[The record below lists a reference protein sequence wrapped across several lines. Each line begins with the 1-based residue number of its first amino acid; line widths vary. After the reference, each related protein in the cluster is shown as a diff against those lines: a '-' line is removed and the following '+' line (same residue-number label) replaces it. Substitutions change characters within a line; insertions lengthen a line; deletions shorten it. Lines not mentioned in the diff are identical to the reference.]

1 MRKKS
6 IFLEKLLPDSL
17 KSSLTTELHRRNYKL
32 FRVALGVIMLLV
44 AMVPVLIVAGLGYY
58 NYGHLVQKTELQQ
71 VKWQLDGKIKTIEHM
86 IDSLT
91 SIVEFAAREDR
102 YGELTSEN
110 NLRTL
115 FERLS
120 RQYSFFADLG
130 VIDEAG
136 IQQAYHGPYALM
148 GADYSEETWF
158 QEVLRRHLSIS
169 SVYTGYREVPHFA
182 IAVSNFDPISKR
194 QWVLRATI
202 DASTLQQ
209 FINTIKTDASD
220 DLFLIDNN
228 GILQTESKYHG
239 RTLTNINFMRVQD
252 HQNTLSDRNEQ
263 LFQVSGSVQRTPW
276 TLVLLK
282 KSYIHQQDWKSFRN
296 TLFLIVLTCLVLSMV
311 VVFTLSTIITDLIH
325 RADDMQLTMLKEAEH
340 TDKLASIGRLAAGV
354 GHEINNP
361 LAIIGQKTGL
371 IEDLLAMTGPFDH
384 KDTIA
389 GSLNVINQSVDRCKA
404 ITHRLLGFARRTD
417 VVPEELQINEVIREV
432 LMFLDSVLL
441 YNRIQLDLQL
451 EENLPPVTSDRMQL
465 QQVFLN
471 IINNAI
477 DAIGKDGLISIMTHM
492 IAGDIR
498 VVIQDNGPGI
508 DETILPHI
516 FEPFYTTKET
526 GKGTGLG
533 LSITYG
539 LIKRLGGDITVRTHI
554 GQGTAFTITIP
565 LQSENHDT
573 DSQQID

>member
-6 IFLEKLLPDSL
+6 VFLENLLPKSL
-17 KSSLTTELHRRNYKL
+17 KSSLNTELHRRNYKL
-32 FRVALGVIMLLV
+32 FRIALCVIMLLV
-44 AMVPVLIVAGLGYY
+44 AMVPVLIVAGLGYH
-58 NYGHLVQKTELQQ
+58 NYGHLVRKTELQQ
-71 VKWQLDGKIKTIEHM
+71 VEWQLDGKIKSIEHM

-91 SIVEFAAREDR
+91 SIVEFTAREDR
-102 YGELTSEN
+102 YSELISEN
-110 NLRTL
+110 NLGTL

-120 RQYSFFADLG
+120 RQYTFFADLG
-130 VIDEAG
+130 VIDDAG

-158 QEVLRRHLSIS
+158 QEVLQRHLYIS
-169 SVYTGYREVPHFA
+169 RVYTGYREVPHFA
-182 IAVSNFDPISKR
+182 IAVSNFDPITKR

-202 DASTLQQ
+202 DATTLQQ
-209 FINTIKTDASD
+209 FINTIKTNASD
-220 DLFLIDNN
+220 DLFLVDDD

-239 RTLTNINFMRVQD
+239 RTLTNINFLR
-252 HQNTLSDRNEQ
+252 NSDLRDVSPDDEQ
-263 LFQVSGSVQRTPW
+263 LFQVSGTVQRTPW

-296 TLFLIVLTCLVLSMV
+296 TLFLIVLTCLVLSMIIV
-311 VVFTLSTIITDLIH
+311 CTLSMIITDLIH
-325 RADDMQLTMLKEAEH
+325 RADDMQFAMLKEAEH

-371 IEDLLAMTGPFDH
+371 IEDLLSMTGPFDH

-389 GSLNVINQSVDRCKA
+389 SGLKVINQSVDRCKA

-417 VVPEELQINEVIREV
+417 VVAEELQINEVIKEV
-432 LMFLDSVLL
+432 LMFLDSSLL
-441 YNRIQLDLQL
+441 YSRIKLDLQL
-451 EENLPPVTSDRMQL
+451 DEYLPPVISDRMQL

-477 DAIGKDGLISIMTHM
+477 DAIGKDGLISIMTHT

-508 DETILPHI
+508 DEAILPHI

-565 LQSENHDT
+565 LHSENYDT
-573 DSQQID
+573 GNQQTD

>member
-1 MRKKS
+1 MRKKK
-6 IFLEKLLPDSL
+6 IFIDRFLPHSL
-17 KSSLTTELHRRNYKL
+17 RSSLTNELNRRNYKL
-32 FRVALGVIMLLV
+32 FRLALCIIMLLV
-44 AMVPVLIVAGLGYY
+44 AMVPVLIVAGLGYQ
-58 NYGHLVQKTELQQ
+58 NYGHLVRKTELQQ
-71 VKWQLDGKIKTIEHM
+71 VKWQLDGKIKSIEHM

-91 SIVEFAAREDR
+91 SIVEFTARDDR
-102 YGELTSEN
+102 YGELTSAN
-110 NLRTL
+110 NLRIL

-120 RQYSFFADLG
+120 RQYAFFADLG
-130 VIDEAG
+130 VIDETG
-136 IQQAYHGPYALM
+136 IQRAYHGPYALM
-148 GADYSEETWF
+148 GADYSNEIWF
-158 QEVLRRHLSIS
+158 QEVLQRHFYIS
-169 SVYTGYREVPHFA
+169 RVYTGYREVPHFA

-209 FINTIKTDASD
+209 FINTIKTNASD
-220 DLFLIDNN
+220 DLFLIDSD

-239 RTLTNINFMRVQD
+239 RTLTNINFLRESSLQD
-252 HQNTLSDRNEQ
+252 TPEDDQDQ
-263 LFQVSGSVQRTPW
+263 LFQVSGPVQQTPW

-282 KSYIHQQDWKSFRN
+282 KSYIHQTDWKSFRN
-296 TLFLIVLTCLVLSMV
+296 TLFLIVLTCLILSMAIV
-311 VVFTLSTIITDLIH
+311 CTLSMIITDLIH
-325 RADDMQLTMLKEAEH
+325 RADDMQLAMLKEAEH

-371 IEDLLAMTGPFDH
+371 IEDLLEMTGPFDH

-389 GSLNVINQSVDRCKA
+389 SGLKVINQSVDRCKA
-404 ITHRLLGFARRTD
+404 ITHRLLGFARRTE
-417 VVPEELQINEVIREV
+417 VVAEELQVNEVVKEV
-432 LMFLDSVLL
+432 LLFLDSSLL
-441 YNRIQLDLQL
+441 YNRIKLELQLD
-451 EENLPPVTSDRMQL
+451 EYLPPVTSDRMQL

-471 IINNAI
+471 ILNNAI
-477 DAIGKDGLISIMTHM
+477 DAIGKDGLISIMTHT

-498 VVIQDNGPGI
+498 VVIQDTGPGI
-508 DETILPHI
+508 DDSILPHI

-565 LQSENHDT
+565 LHRENHDT
-573 DSQQID
+573 GDKKND